1 MSKKRRG
8 NKRGGSRP
16 TAERPADETPATESS
31 EAATASGVPAGFELL
46 VETKSTGLVRRFF
59 TTQRHFLGLLGGGL
73 IAYTRAAREDGK
85 HGLGVW
91 LTRFWAAMA
100 RPWVNRN
107 LRDLPFPVQLRRRL
121 EILGPTYIKL
131 GQVLSL
137 REDLLP
143 RTITE
148 ELKNLLD
155 RLPVVPFPRYLEL
168 IADDLDRSPAEMF
181 AWVDPRPLGS
191 ASIAQT
197 HRARTHDGE
206 EVILKVVKPGIKET
220 LERDTVLLKILGQ
233 TLEWILPRFQPKR
246 VLREFCDY
254 TLREVDLRREA
265 DNAETFAANF
275 KDEEDIRFPRI
286 WREFSGPSVLTME
299 FFDGS
304 KPSVAL
310 AATMAQSDRERLI
323 DLGAHAIIRMLFKD
337 GFFHA
342 DLHPGNLII
351 LPGPQVGFIDLG
363 MIGRFDEELRR
374 SMMYYYFCLVTGDA
388 ASAARYLSVI
398 AKVGPGGD
406 KEAFRRAVEDVC
418 RRWTRA
424 SNFKDFSL
432 AQLIMESVA
441 MGVTYRM
448 YFPVEMVLMVKALV
462 TFEGVGQLMNPG
474 FDVAAVSQRHINAL
488 FLNQFNPMRLVRE
501 SLRGAPDVVDALV
514 RSPLLIT
521 EGLRFLEQTT
531 RRPQENPFAG
541 LNQTLMAGFALV
553 AGAIVASFK
562 GPWPVWAGLFALAV
576 ILALR
581 RKH

>member
-1 MSKKRRG
+1 MTKKRRG
-8 NKRGGSRP
+8 RGQRAASIPPPSGQ
-16 TAERPADETPATESS
+16 EHNEPAADHSQLAP
-31 EAATASGVPAGFELL
+31 GFELL
-46 VETKSTGLVRRFF
+46 IETKPTGLIRRFF

-73 IAYTRAAREDGK
+73 IAHVRASREDGK
-85 HGLGVW
+85 QGLGV
-91 LTRFWAAMA
+91 LITRFWALVA
-100 RPWVNRN
+100 RPFIDRT
-107 LRDLPFPVQLRRRL
+107 LREQPFPVQLRRRL

-137 REDLLP
+137 REDILP
-143 RTITE
+143 RSITE

-168 IADDLDRSPAEMF
+168 IAEDLRRSPGEMF
-181 AWVDPRPLGS
+181 AWIDPRPTGS
-191 ASIAQT
+191 ASIAQI
-197 HRARTHDGE
+197 HRARTHDGD

-220 LERDTVLLKILGQ
+220 LERDTVLLRILGTILQ
-233 TLEWILPRFQPKR
+233 WILPRFQPRR
-246 VLREFCDY
+246 VLREFSDY

-275 KDEEDIRFPRI
+275 KDEPDIRFPRI

-304 KPSVAL
+304 KPSVKL
-310 AATMAQSDRERLI
+310 AETMSLADREKLI
-323 DLGAHAIIRMLFKD
+323 DLGAQGIIRMLFKD

-342 DLHPGNLII
+342 DLHPGNLIV
-351 LPGPQVGFIDLG
+351 LPGPKIGFIDLG

-398 AKVGPGGD
+398 AQPGPGGD
-406 KEAFRRAVEDVC
+406 TQAFRRAVEEVC
-418 RRWTRA
+418 RRWARSA
-424 SNFKDFSL
+424 NFKDFSL
-432 AQLIMESVA
+432 AQLIMQSVA

-462 TFEGVGQLMNPG
+462 TFEGVGQLLNPG
-474 FDVAAVSQRHINAL
+474 FDVAAVSQRHINTL
-488 FLNQFNPMRLVRE
+488 FLNQFNPLRLMRE

-531 RRPQENPFAG
+531 KRPQENPFAG
-541 LNQTLMAGFALV
+541 LNRTLMAGFSLV

-562 GPWPVWAGLFALAV
+562 GPWPVWVALFGLAFILVLA
-576 ILALR
+576 R
-581 RKH
+581 RR

>member
-1 MSKKRRG
+1 MGKKRRG
-8 NKRGGSRP
+8 RKHSSEP
-16 TAERPADETPATESS
+16 AERAHAGAPPRPATLATPGG
-31 EAATASGVPAGFELL
+31 AAAPEGFELL
-46 VETKSTGLVRRFF
+46 IETKPAGLLRRFF

-73 IAYTRAAREDGK
+73 IAFSRASRAEGK
-85 HGLGVW
+85 RGLGVL

-100 RPWVNRN
+100 KPLVNRA
-107 LRDLPFPVQLRRRL
+107 LRDQPFPVQLRRRL

-137 REDLLP
+137 REDILP
-143 RTITE
+143 RAITE

-168 IADDLDRSPAEMF
+168 IADDLGRSPGELF
-181 AWVDPRPLGS
+181 AWIDPRPLGS

-197 HRARTHDGE
+197 HRARTHEGD
-206 EVILKVVKPGIKET
+206 EVILKVVKPGIKRT
-220 LERDTVLLKILGQ
+220 LERDTTLLKILGAM
-233 TLEWILPRFQPKR
+233 LEWILPRFQPRR
-246 VLREFCDY
+246 VIREFCDY

-275 KDEEDIRFPRI
+275 KDDPDIRFPRI
-286 WREFSGPSVLTME
+286 WRQLSGPAVLTME

-304 KPSVAL
+304 KPSARL
-310 AATMAQSDRERLI
+310 AETMTLRDRERLI
-323 DLGAHAIIRMLFKD
+323 DLGAQAIIRMLYKD

-342 DLHPGNLII
+342 DLHPGNLIV
-351 LPGPQVGFIDLG
+351 LPGPQLGFIDLG

-398 AKVGPGGD
+398 AKTGPGGD
-406 KEAFRRAVEDVC
+406 KEGFRRAVEDVC

-424 SNFKDFSL
+424 ANFKDFSL
-432 AQLIMESVA
+432 AQLIMESVG
-441 MGVTYRM
+441 MGVSFRM

-462 TFEGVGQLMNPG
+462 TFEGVGQLLNPG
-474 FDVAAVSQRHINAL
+474 FDVAAVSQKHINSL
-488 FLNQFNPMRLVRE
+488 FLNQFNPLRLMRE

-562 GPWPVWAGLFALAV
+562 GPWPVWAALFAMAV
-576 ILALR
+576 FLALKR
-581 RKH
+581 RR